1 MNAKKNGPV
10 IYYDRPTWWGKMD
23 SNHRSQRQQIYSLPP
38 LATREFPL
46 IHLTPFLEGEVYCI
60 MFFRAC
66 QDQVQVF
73 SDKF

>member
-1 MNAKKNGPV
+1 
-10 IYYDRPTWWGKMD
+10 
-23 SNHRSQRQQIYSLPP
+23 
-38 LATREFPL
+38 
-46 IHLTPFLEGEVYCI
+46 LTPFLEGEVYCI